1 MPGQHSDPPKRLDI
15 QAWRGVAVL
24 AVMLAHFGALV
35 PGGFLGVDIFFA
47 ISGFVITLSSLS
59 LLKRGTGP
67 KAVLVEFWRRRFWR
81 LVPALS
87 VVLSATVLTALFL
100 LPPREFRDQVYM
112 TIWSFFFAGNVGVEI
127 VSRGDY
133 FDPGAEENWLLHLWS
148 LGVEEQFYLVF
159 PFLFIALVGIG
170 QRSFRMNRIIG
181 VVGILSVISLLFA
194 SVDEL
199 VYFLGFQDAYDE
211 LWAVTSILGY
221 YSPVTRAWQFGVG
234 VIAAVLVVQK
244 ARTPRPFMSV
254 IGVVLLAGSFIFMP
268 QSNLLPGPL
277 TLFPM
282 AAMFILLLWPLSD
295 NTTLARVLR
304 PLVWLGDRSY
314 VAYLW
319 HWPIWSALV
328 VLFSDWGVGVIAT
341 AFFLTFVLSDATHR
355 FIERPIIESRR
366 RLPHVAQTQ
375 GSTNLRPRF
384 FKTAL
389 ATSAIS
395 FPVVLGVLILTAHHQ
410 LEQSGVLSPPVE
422 IPRVDESK
430 NCLEVSCFD
439 EEIDVLLI
447 GDSHAGAIS
456 YALEQELNARGLNMF
471 RAINGGCM
479 HLLGE
484 TVVSTVDSCVE
495 RSRKTREL
503 IERNPP
509 KVVVSFGY
517 TAGRFTTINSGSDQE
532 IALMF
537 LPSNGRV
544 SPQLGPEAYGI
555 ALSETVREIL
565 DSGSQLV
572 LVTGTP
578 DFTIWPDEVSRAG
591 RAASQ
596 FDVLLTPFLGVE
608 FGATVTRSDY
618 LVRHGPF
625 REIDMATARSHA
637 GVTFVDSWEWVCE
650 SDECPQVTGERE
662 FIFSDKD
669 HLSAAGAKRLAI
681 GIARNIQD

>member
-1 MPGQHSDPPKRLDI
+1 MRMNKVDRPKRPDI
-15 QAWRGVAVL
+15 QAWRGFAVL

-35 PGGFLGVDIFFA
+35 PGGFLGVDIFFS
-47 ISGFVITLSSLS
+47 ISGFVITLSFLS
-59 LLKRGTGP
+59 LLNRGTSI

-87 VVLSATVLTALFL
+87 VVLSATVTAALFL

-159 PFLFIALVGIG
+159 PFLFLALVGIG
-170 QRSFRMNRIIG
+170 QRSLRINRLIG
-181 VVGILSVISLLFA
+181 VMGIFSVVSLALA
-194 SVDEL
+194 SVDDVIYL
-199 VYFLGFQDAYDE
+199 LGFQDAYNE
-211 LWAVTSILGY
+211 LWAVTSIFGY

-234 VIAAVLVVQK
+234 VIAAVLVVKK
-244 ARTPRPFMSV
+244 ARAPHPFMSV
-254 IGVVLLAGSFIFMP
+254 IGVTLLVGSFVFMP

-282 AAMFILLLWPLSD
+282 AAMFILLLWPL
-295 NTTLARVLR
+295 NVNATLARSLR

-328 VLFSDWGVGVIAT
+328 VVFPDWGVGVIAT
-341 AFFLTFVLSDATHR
+341 AFFLTLVLSDATHR

-366 RLPHVAQTQ
+366 RLPHVAQKQ
-375 GSTNLRPRF
+375 GSTTSRPRF
-384 FKTAL
+384 FKTVL
-389 ATSAIS
+389 ATSAIG
-395 FPVVLGVLILTAHHQ
+395 FPVVLGVLILTADHQ

-484 TVVSTVDSCVE
+484 TVVSTVENCVE
-495 RSRKTREL
+495 KSRKTRDL

-537 LPSNGRV
+537 LPSNGKV
-544 SPQLGPEAYGI
+544 SPQMGPEAYGI
-555 ALSETVREIL
+555 ALSETVRVIL

-591 RAASQ
+591 RVASQ
-596 FDVLLTPFLGVE
+596 FDILLAPFINLE
-608 FGATVTRSDY
+608 FGETVTRSDY
-618 LVRHGPF
+618 LARHGAF
-625 REIDMATARSHA
+625 QEIDMSIALSNP
-637 GVTFVDSWEWVCE
+637 GISFVDSWEWVCE
-650 SDECPQVTGERE
+650 SNRCQQVTDERE

-669 HLSAAGAKRLAI
+669 HLSIDGAKKLAK
-681 GIARNIQD
+681 GIAKAIAG